1 MQAPTGTASNF
12 CGGVFTTDGVTNAVS
27 AGARWALE
35 TIPVCGRNS
44 STEVFISRRLSYSCR
59 GTGRLGRPDL
69 ALPGP
74 ADQTFFVGSM
84 NPGYLSGATR
94 RRAGYLRLDRLD
106 RRGLSQLSRT

>member
-1 MQAPTGTASNF
+1 MQAPTGTASHV
-12 CGGVFTTDGVTNAVS
+12 CGRDFTTAGVANAVS
-27 AGARWALE
+27 AAGRWGSE
-35 TIPVCGRNS
+35 TIAVCGWSS

-94 RRAGYLRLDRLD
+94 RRAGYPYSDRPGH
-106 RRGLSQLSRT
+106 RELSPLSLT

>member
-1 MQAPTGTASNF
+1 MQAPTGTARNF
-12 CGGVFTTDGVTNAVS
+12 CGGVFTTGGAANSVS
-27 AGARWALE
+27 ATGRWGEE
-35 TIPVCGRNS
+35 TVAVLGWNS

-84 NPGYLSGATR
+84 NPGCLSGATR

-106 RRGLSQLSRT
+106 RRGLSQS